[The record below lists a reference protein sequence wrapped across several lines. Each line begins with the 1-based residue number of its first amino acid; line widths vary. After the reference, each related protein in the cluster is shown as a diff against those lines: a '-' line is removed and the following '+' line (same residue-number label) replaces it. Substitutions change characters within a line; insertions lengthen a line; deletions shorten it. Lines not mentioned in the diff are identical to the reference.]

1 MSGSILSISFL
12 VLKKECSAM
21 SGSKQKIS
29 MLIALIVFFLF
40 PGTVAFG
47 EELILSEPSAILVE
61 MKSGQVLYEK
71 AADLK
76 WSPASTTKIMT
87 ALVAMENASLDT
99 KMKASLHAIRSIPAD
114 FGLAGIQPDEVMTLN
129 DLLHF
134 CLIISANE
142 SANVIAENV
151 SPTGDIDGF
160 IALMNQKAQQ
170 LGLSNTHFTNSYGLD
185 NENHY
190 TTARD
195 LSIIARKA
203 MEIPAFREIVIKKT
217 VPLPETNLKKPDDWD
232 KWHNESTNKLLGSVS
247 EYYTQVTGI
256 KTGYTS
262 TAGRC
267 LVFSAINDEGLEL
280 LGVILGAQNETIL
293 FKESKDLLEYGFKNY
308 KYQTLV
314 SSGEYFGRYDVMDA
328 TDNIPV
334 EIQTLGEVTYL
345 LPTSDER
352 LAAEVTTKETL
363 NTPFTAP
370 IQKGQVLGT
379 KTWYYQDQEIGTIE
393 LVAMND
399 IEKTLTAKIRD
410 RVGEIVKDP
419 TLRNILIIGIVVIF
433 ALIILRII
441 LRSIS
446 RRKNSYRRYYR
457 F

>member
-1 MSGSILSISFL
+1 
-12 VLKKECSAM
+12 M

-29 MLIALIVFFLF
+29 IMIALILLFLF
-40 PGTVAFG
+40 PGTVSFG

-114 FGLAGIQPDEVMTLN
+114 FGLAGIQPDEIMTLN

-160 IALMNQKAQQ
+160 VAFMNQKAQQ
-170 LGLSNTHFTNSYGLD
+170 LGLKNTHFTNSYGLD

-280 LGVILGAQNETIL
+280 VGVILGAQNETIL
-293 FKESKDLLEYGFKNY
+293 FKESKDLLEYGYKNY

-314 SSGEYFGRYDVMDA
+314 SSGEFFGRYEVMDA
-328 TDNIPV
+328 LDNVPV

-345 LPTSDER
+345 LPTSSER
-352 LAAEVTTKETL
+352 LATEVTTKETL
-363 NTPFTAP
+363 NTPFEAP

-410 RVGEIVKDP
+410 RVKEIVKDQ
-419 TLRNILIIGIVVIF
+419 TLRSILIIGIAAIF

-446 RRKNSYRRYYR
+446 RRRNSYRRYYR

>member
-1 MSGSILSISFL
+1 
-12 VLKKECSAM
+12 M

-352 LAAEVTTKETL
+352 LAAEVTTKEML

-399 IEKTLTAKIRD
+399 IENQKKAAIAEVKNELGNIALSIAEKVIKKELKGNTEQESYVNSLVK
-410 RVGEIVKDP
+410 EIN
-419 TLRNILIIGIVVIF
+419 LN
-433 ALIILRII
+433 
-441 LRSIS
+441 
-446 RRKNSYRRYYR
+446 
-457 F
+457 

>member
-1 MSGSILSISFL
+1 
-12 VLKKECSAM
+12 M

-419 TLRNILIIGIVVIF
+419 ALRNILIIGIVVIF

>member
-1 MSGSILSISFL
+1 
-12 VLKKECSAM
+12 M

-352 LAAEVTTKETL
+352 LAAEVTTKEML